1 MSVEELVAR
10 VGLPLA
16 TFLYC
21 IASGFIPVVNAEIFL
36 VGAAAL
42 APRSSLP
49 LVVLV
54 AAAGQMVAK
63 TGMYLGGRGVVR
75 LPSEKRK
82 ADLEA
87 LRAKVERWKS
97 RDLLVLVSAGVGLP
111 PFFAVSILAGTLRFP
126 FARFLL
132 AGFVGRLVRFGLLM
146 AVPALGRRLAGG
158 GAP

>member
-97 RDLLVLVSAGVGLP
+97 RDLLVLVSAG
-111 PFFAVSILAGTLRFP
+111 
-126 FARFLL
+126 
-132 AGFVGRLVRFGLLM
+132 
-146 AVPALGRRLAGG
+146 
-158 GAP
+158 

>member
-1 MSVEELVAR
+1 MNVEELVAR

-16 TFLYC
+16 TFVYC
-21 IASGFIPVVNAEIFL
+21 VASGFIPIVNAEIFL
-36 VGAAAL
+36 VGTAAL

-49 LVVLV
+49 LIALL

-63 TGMYLGGRGVVR
+63 SGMYLGGRGVIR

-87 LRAKVERWKS
+87 LHARIERWKS
-97 RDLLVLVSAGVGLP
+97 RDLLVFVSAGLGLP
-111 PFFAVSILAGTLRFP
+111 PFFAVSIIAGTLRFP
-126 FARFLL
+126 FARFLV
-132 AGFVGRLVRFGLLM
+132 AGFLGRFVRFAVVM

-158 GAP
+158 SP